1 MTSPYV
7 ALSQARCVLFAH
19 AHPDDETLS
28 TGALIADLSAR
39 GVRCVVVTA
48 TRGECGEVRPEAAA
62 ELGAQAGGGTS
73 SSEDA
78 LVALREREWRSAGH
92 RLGVASQE
100 FLGRN
105 AGRRYRDSGMRWVCP
120 GVAGPAETRL
130 DAFTRLPMEDAVADL
145 QAAIA
150 AHRPDYVVSYDD
162 AGTYGHPDHLRMCQV
177 ARAAC
182 TDVPLIEIVSERAGT
197 DPSAL
202 PGWQALPATENAVA
216 AALACYHSQV
226 VVRNTREAG
235 SGVVEIEHVGGQQQS
250 LPCGIALVWSGAGVA
265 H

>member
-1 MTSPYV
+1 MTNPYA
-7 ALSQARCVLFAH
+7 ALTEAHCVLFAH

-39 GVRCVVVTA
+39 RVRCVVVTA
-48 TRGECGEVRPEAAA
+48 TRGECGEMRAEVAA
-62 ELGAQAGGGTS
+62 EVGAQAGAGCR

-78 LVALREREWRSAGH
+78 LIALREREWRCAGQI
-92 RLGVASQE
+92 LGVASQE
-100 FLGRN
+100 FLGHST
-105 AGRRYRDSGMRWVCP
+105 GRHYRDSGMQWVRP
-120 GVAGPAETRL
+120 GVAGPTETRP
-130 DAFTRLPMEDAVADL
+130 DAFTRLPVQDAVTDL
-145 QAAIA
+145 RAVIA

-182 TDVPLIEIVSERAGT
+182 TEVPLIEIVSERAGT
-197 DPSAL
+197 DPTAL
-202 PGWQALPATENAVA
+202 PGWQALPATEDAVA
-216 AALACYHSQV
+216 AALACYRSQLA
-226 VVRNTREAG
+226 VRHAGQAG

-250 LPCGIALVWSGAGVA
+250 LPCGIALVWAGAGVA